1 MNGEVRRG
9 VFPFIAR
16 RPYFIVS
23 SLRPLRGL
31 CAASVLALCFAFA
44 SRADAKGREL
54 RVMTYNIQTGVGLDK
69 RLDLARVAEVIKKER
84 PDLVG
89 LQEVDRGVER
99 THRVDEIAEL
109 ARLTGMEYAF
119 ADNLRYQGGWYGVAI
134 LSRLPVE
141 RIDHWR
147 YANTREPRR
156 RGFLRVR
163 VRLDGRDLDFVTTH
177 LDWQHEDG
185 RVFEARQ
192 LLDALRDDDAP
203 LVITGDFNEEP
214 DAQAYKLTH
223 ARFADAWAEAH
234 AGRDADG
241 RTYPADKPAKRIDY
255 VFYSAGRFRVKG
267 ARVIDTRASDHR
279 PLVVALDFGD
289 KSQERK

>member
-1 MNGEVRRG
+1 MSDELRQAI
-9 VFPFIAR
+9 FPFIVPRSCFVASSPR
-16 RPYFIVS
+16 LPCVLRVS
-23 SLRPLRGL
+23 AVSLFLLGF
-31 CAASVLALCFAFA
+31 ASA

-54 RVMTYNIQTGVGLDK
+54 RVMTYNIQTGIGEDK

-99 THRVDEIAEL
+99 TRRVDEIAEL
-109 ARLTGMEYAF
+109 ARLTGMDYAF

-134 LSRLPVE
+134 LSRLPIE
-141 RIDHWR
+141 KIDHWR

-163 VRLDGRDLDFVTTH
+163 VRLDGRALDFVTTH

-192 LLDALRDDDAP
+192 LLDSLADDDAP
-203 LVITGDFNEEP
+203 LVVTGDFNEEP
-214 DAQAYKLTH
+214 GAQAYQLMR
-223 ARFADAWAEAH
+223 ARFADAWAGAH
-234 AGRDADG
+234 AGPDADG

-255 VFYSAGRFRVKG
+255 VFYNSGRFRVKG
-267 ARVIDTRASDHR
+267 ARVVETQASDHR
-279 PLVVALDFGD
+279 PLVVTL
-289 KSQERK
+289 KETMK